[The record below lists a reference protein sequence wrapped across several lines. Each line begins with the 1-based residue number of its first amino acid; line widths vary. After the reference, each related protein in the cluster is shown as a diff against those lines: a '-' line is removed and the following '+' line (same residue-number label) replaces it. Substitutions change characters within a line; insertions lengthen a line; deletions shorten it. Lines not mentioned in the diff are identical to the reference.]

1 MFLKASGRC
10 LDEVMKEIRKFSK
23 ITGCKN
29 NLDKTKCIP
38 LGSAKHD
45 VNLISHINNTY
56 GNTIIT
62 KQFSA
67 LGVSFNN
74 SSCL

>member
-1 MFLKASGRC
+1 MN
-10 LDEVMKEIRKFSK
+10 EVQINTYHFGK

-45 VNLISHINNTY
+45 LNLIYHINNTY
-56 GNTIIT
+56 GNSIIT
-62 KQFSA
+62 
-67 LGVSFNN
+67 
-74 SSCL
+74 